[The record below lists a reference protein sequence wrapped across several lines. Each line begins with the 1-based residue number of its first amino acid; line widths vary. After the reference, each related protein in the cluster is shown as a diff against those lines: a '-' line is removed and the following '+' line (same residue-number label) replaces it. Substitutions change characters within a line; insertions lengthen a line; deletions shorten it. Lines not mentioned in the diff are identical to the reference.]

1 MNSHKD
7 TLLNMKFKVIGT
19 FYIEDNSFI
28 VDCDE
33 EYLKLEQMIYI
44 HTIDGEIVRV
54 GSSKNKLKS
63 RMRSWER
70 DVTKALNGL
79 KSSTPFWE
87 SEKWREILK
96 DKKGILYGRQGS
108 IVTTPVGEFNSYLS
122 EESFLIGKFTPKMNR
137 SKHR

>member
-1 MNSHKD
+1 MNNHKD
-7 TLLNMKFKVIGT
+7 ILEQMKFKVIGA

-33 EYLKLEQMIYI
+33 KYLQLEQMIYI
-44 HTIDGEIVRV
+44 HTIDGEIVRI

-79 KSSTPFWE
+79 KSSTPLWE
-87 SEKWREILK
+87 SEKWREILNN
-96 DKKGILYGRQGS
+96 KKGVLYGRQG
-108 IVTTPVGEFNSYLS
+108 TTIKTPAGEFNSYLS